1 MLAMTI
7 YVIGCDDGCPS
18 NYVAPEVKWV
28 VVISS
33 YHNVGLKLYT
43 DILKGDPVQ
52 NSNPL

>member
-7 YVIGCDDGCPS
+7 DVMGCDDGCPS
-18 NYVAPEVKWV
+18 NYAAPEVKSV

-43 DILKGDPVQ
+43 EILKGDPVQ
-52 NSNPL
+52 NSNPV